1 MFTLTGFEFGCAWS
15 SAFTMRLRDF
25 QTTRLI
31 ATHWSTDLQKPDCK
45 SRIEEALRGILA
57 EDVLRALPPALHQ
70 RDTPISDWMSERDAE
85 SDVYLVCTKED
96 EDLIGLLIVALV
108 SNECVRKTAHIGYLF
123 GEPYWGQGYA
133 TEVVHGLGTS
143 AQALAP
149 ITLRAGVDAT
159 NSKSGSV
166 LQKSGLT
173 DAKPASG
180 DAPTQY
186 LNERSERPCPRQ
198 HTT

>member
-1 MFTLTGFEFGCAWS
+1 
-15 SAFTMRLRDF
+15 MRLRDF

-31 ATHWSTDLQKPDCK
+31 ATRWSNDLQNPDCQA
-45 SRIEEALRGILA
+45 RIEEELSGILTEA
-57 EDVLRALPPALHQ
+57 VLRTLPPAFHL
-70 RDTPISDWMSERDAE
+70 RDTPISDWMSEREAE

-96 EDLIGLLIVALV
+96 EDIIGLLIVALV
-108 SNECVRKTAHIGYLF
+108 SNESVRKSVHIGYLF

-133 TEVVHGLGTS
+133 TELVHGLVTS

-159 NSKSGSV
+159 NPKSGSV
-166 LQKSGLT
+166 LQKSGFSVDKT
-173 DAKPASG
+173 ASG
-180 DAPTQY
+180 DDTTQY
-186 LNERSERPCPRQ
+186 FLDLIERPCHQQ